1 MFRMVLVQVPDET
14 GTVWMLR
21 FVLGRNIVFTDYSKG
36 VRGQGH
42 EMAVAEGNPVL
53 LRSGHFKQAGRNAV
67 ISVGILT
74 GQVVNPYDITVIC
87 SKIREAY
94 PGKRNG

>member
-1 MFRMVLVQVPDET
+1 MFRMVLVQVQDET

-21 FVLGRNIVFTDYSKG
+21 FVLGRNIVFTEYNKG

-87 SKIREAY
+87 SKIREGL
-94 PGKRNG
+94 PR

>member
-1 MFRMVLVQVPDET
+1 
-14 GTVWMLR
+14 MLR
-21 FVLGRNIVFTDYSKG
+21 FVLGRNIVFTEYNKG

-74 GQVVNPYDITVIC
+74 GQVDNPYDITVIC
-87 SKIREAY
+87 SKIREGL
-94 PGKRNG
+94 PR